1 MCQPP
6 LVFLVFFTRSFTLH
20 CLRFLTLIISLVLF
34 FLFFPRID
42 GDGRDPVRF
51 GRGLTKTRHHRQR
64 ELKDR
69 CHGEHRKTDFRWWE
83 EFRVRPYLVDEW
95 TNVLNVTRRLRLRER
110 KKRERRR
117 ETIEEKGGGGG
128 EKEEREKISIT
139 NMIIIHFFINTCTFG

>member
-20 CLRFLTLIISLVLF
+20 CLRFLTLTISLVLF

-42 GDGRDPVRF
+42 SDGCDPVCF

-69 CHGEHRKTDFRWWE
+69 RHGEHRKTYFRWWE
-83 EFRVRPYLVDEW
+83 EFRVRPYLVDER

-117 ETIEEKGGGGG
+117 ETIG
-128 EKEEREKISIT
+128 EKERNNRREGEKQ
-139 NMIIIHFFINTCTFG
+139 